1 MLSGSSDSNVKVL
14 EFSGYFKG
22 LCVTHFKLKCFLS
35 TFLRRTLEKRYI
47 PGSLGTKDYRY
58 HTSFRNSHLY
68 FIFLF
73 KKKSLKHMKFTGK
86 LKESIMLNLLVG
98 SNLL

>member
-22 LCVTHFKLKCFLS
+22 LCVMHFKLKCFLS
-35 TFLRRTLEKRYI
+35 TFLRRTFEKRYI

-58 HTSFRNSHLY
+58 HTPFRNSHLY
-68 FIFLF
+68 FIFLL
-73 KKKSLKHMKFTGK
+73 KKKKFETYEIYRK
-86 LKESIMLNLLVG
+86 VESIMLNLLVG